1 MFQLILI
8 IILSFLP
15 LQLPDL
21 YNNYI
26 IFIMKVLPKGYSK
39 QHFYIRN
46 QIQLNPLLSTFLQ
59 NISKSLFE

>member
-1 MFQLILI
+1 M
-8 IILSFLP
+8 
-15 LQLPDL
+15 QLPDL